1 MNRRAVLWVAL
12 FAALLAVGTAAI
24 AAPVAADE
32 IDVDHTVG
40 TADADGRVDVTTTV
54 FVPDGTTGLRV
65 TIPERTGV
73 YETEGFTRV
82 DDRTYE
88 WTRSTDEPSLSYT
101 MAGNVTVD
109 RGAGERHLFAVTDEW
124 AIVRSPRVALREP
137 GSRVEADERYAVDG
151 EGVAGP
157 HITYLGPYSERT
169 REATDQRFRL
179 VVPEAADM
187 TARPAVVLDSLADAS
202 ARVGFGRRDPEVLVV
217 VAPTTVEWAAT
228 GLQRGEA
235 DLWVRDVQA
244 VDSNRNA
251 WVHEYVHT
259 RQDYEPTEATR
270 WTIEGMAEYYGA
282 LLPYEAGRIDYES
295 FRRKM
300 ERGTREEY
308 DDVRLDDPD
317 TWQDNEGDYEKGAL
331 VFGEL
336 DRRLRTDADASLDEV
351 IAVLGDG
358 DVTQADLLEAVEAAG
373 GPGVRDDA
381 ERYTETTATLP
392 VWSRTEHA
400 EAFGGPIIRH
410 EFVGFAA
417 SGPYRSARLAEPRIV
432 TGETLE
438 ATVAVRNAGTEP
450 GAFAVAFRVDG
461 ETVATERGTLEPG
474 ENATLTFTRR
484 FDAPGEHELQAR
496 TATATVAVE
505 EPAEPQVTGLSATPA
520 SAALGQTV
528 RLRAVVDS
536 GADRPAAGTV
546 AIAVDGETVASEEV
560 AVAGRTSVEATRSFD
575 APGSYTVRAG
585 ERTATVQVR
594 DETATPGTPTAGEGG
609 GSAGGSAA
617 TTPTRADAPGLGAPL
632 AVAAL
637 AGAAALLGGRYP

>member
-12 FAALLAVGTAAI
+12 FAALLAVGTAT
-24 AAPVAADE
+24 AAPAAADE
-32 IDVDHTVG
+32 IDVNHTVG

-54 FVPDGTTGLRV
+54 FVPGGTTGLRV
-65 TIPERTGV
+65 TIPERTDV

-124 AIVRSPRVALREP
+124 AIVRTPRVALREP

-169 REATDQRFRL
+169 REAADQRFRL

-202 ARVGFGRRDPEVLVV
+202 AHVGFGRRDPEVLVV

-228 GLQRGEA
+228 GLQRGDA

-259 RQDYEPTEATR
+259 RQNYEPTEATR

-317 TWQDNEGDYEKGAL
+317 TWRDNEGDYEKGAL

-336 DRRLRTDADASLDEV
+336 DRRLRADAGASLDEV
-351 IAVLGDG
+351 VAALGDG
-358 DVTQADLLEAVEAAG
+358 EVSRADFLEAVEDAG
-373 GPGVRDDA
+373 GRGVRDDA
-381 ERYTETTATLP
+381 ERYTETTATP
-392 VWSRTEHA
+392 RVWSRTGHV

-417 SGPYRSARLAEPRIV
+417 SGPYRSATISAPRVV
-432 TGETLE
+432 TGEALE

-450 GAFAVAFRVDG
+450 GEFAVAFRVDG

-484 FDAPGEHELQAR
+484 FDAPGEYELQAG
-496 TATATVAVE
+496 TATATATVE
-505 EPAEPQVTGLSATPA
+505 EPAEPQVSGLSATPA

-536 GADRPAAGTV
+536 GADRPAAGAV
-546 AIAVDGETVASEEV
+546 AVAVDEKTVASEEV
-560 AVAGRTSVEATRSFD
+560 AVSGRTTVGTTTSFD
-575 APGSYTVRAG
+575 TPGTYTVRAG
-585 ERTATVQVR
+585 ERTATVSVR
-594 DETATPGTPTAGEGG
+594 DETVTPGTPTPGEGG
-609 GSAGGSAA
+609 ASAGGSAA
-617 TTPTRADAPGLGAPL
+617 ATPTRADGPGPGAPM

-637 AGAAALLGGRYP
+637 AGAAALAGRRYP